1 VDHISKNKCIVD
13 IATQAFILVAE
24 ERFPGAREGLNDLSR
39 GDQDVRL
46 NDD

>member
-1 VDHISKNKCIVD
+1 MDYISKDKCIINVTRD
-13 IATQAFILVAE
+13 SFILVAK

-46 NDD
+46 NND